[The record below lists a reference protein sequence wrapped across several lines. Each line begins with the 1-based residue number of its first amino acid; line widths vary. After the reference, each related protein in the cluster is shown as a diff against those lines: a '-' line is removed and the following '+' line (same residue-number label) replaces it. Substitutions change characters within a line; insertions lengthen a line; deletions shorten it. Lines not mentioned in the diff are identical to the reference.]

1 MCNNTLAV
9 TSVMQKL
16 WTVPKKIIKCSE
28 CGLTQL
34 KSKCSS
40 KIIASILI
48 KTDKDTMSLNIFDNI
63 IEELYTLYKEHDGDI
78 DKLFTELTDDDVTEI
93 LLTVNATV
101 IFNDK
106 KNASTVI
113 KL

>member
-1 MCNNTLAV
+1 MTQVNKRKHAANKNKLLPRLGFHCQVANTCFVKNSPQEKHTFLWHQLLSFFLQNFAV
-9 TSVMQKL
+9 
-16 WTVPKKIIKCSE
+16 
-28 CGLTQL
+28 
-34 KSKCSS
+34 
-40 KIIASILI
+40 
-48 KTDKDTMSLNIFDNI
+48 
-63 IEELYTLYKEHDGDI
+63 ELYTLYKEQDGDI

-106 KNASTVI
+106 RNASTVI

>member
-1 MCNNTLAV
+1 MCLHI
-9 TSVMQKL
+9 SFFL
-16 WTVPKKIIKCSE
+16 
-28 CGLTQL
+28 
-34 KSKCSS
+34 
-40 KIIASILI
+40 
-48 KTDKDTMSLNIFDNI
+48 NI
-63 IEELYTLYKEHDGDI
+63 IEELNTLYKEQDGDI

-93 LLTVNATV
+93 LLTVNTTV

>member
-1 MCNNTLAV
+1 M
-9 TSVMQKL
+9 
-16 WTVPKKIIKCSE
+16 
-28 CGLTQL
+28 
-34 KSKCSS
+34 
-40 KIIASILI
+40 
-48 KTDKDTMSLNIFDNI
+48 
-63 IEELYTLYKEHDGDI
+63 LYKEQDGDI

-101 IFNDK
+101 IFNK